1 MEPRS
6 NLSNLG
12 EVDVVYKSQSSRK
25 DRPQIQKSTD
35 AVDVFKLLFHKEK
48 LGLQEQFAVLYLD
61 RNNRVIGCAQ
71 LFNGGVSATV
81 VDIRIILAAALKLLA
96 TGVLIAHNHPSGN
109 LKPSSEDVKITKKLK
124 GALELMDIVLLDH
137 IILCP
142 EHHYL
147 SMSEEGILP

>member
-1 MEPRS
+1 
-6 NLSNLG
+6 
-12 EVDVVYKSQSSRK
+12 
-25 DRPQIQKSTD
+25 
-35 AVDVFKLLFHKEK
+35 
-48 LGLQEQFAVLYLD
+48 
-61 RNNRVIGCAQ
+61 
-71 LFNGGVSATV
+71 V

-109 LKPSSEDVKITKKLK
+109 LKPSSEDIKITKKLK